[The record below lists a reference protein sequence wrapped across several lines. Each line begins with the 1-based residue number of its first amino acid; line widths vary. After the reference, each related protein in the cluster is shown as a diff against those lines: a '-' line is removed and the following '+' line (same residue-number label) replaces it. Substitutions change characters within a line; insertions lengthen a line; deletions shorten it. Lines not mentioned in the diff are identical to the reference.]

1 MITLATPALPGCH
14 RLCLTPTRN
23 ESWIIAPFLAAAR
36 MWASRVIVADQGSTD
51 GTREFLEQVPGV
63 DVLRNTSA
71 DYDESHRQRLLL
83 EAARRVPGPRFLL
96 GLDADEAL
104 SANSANS
111 PDWARI
117 AAAAPGTIVRLRWVN
132 LLPGL
137 REAWI
142 PPVHT
147 AFGFVDDGS
156 PHTGRAIHSPR
167 VPCPVGAPVLDLD
180 DIVVLHFQY
189 TAWERMRSKQRW
201 YQAWEL
207 LRQEGDGAVEIFR
220 RYHHMHGGWPSEEIT
235 PVNPVWLAGFA
246 ERGADFDRL
255 ESEPL
260 PWWDREVA
268 ELLRRHGP
276 GRFRR
281 LAIWDRDWNEVAR
294 LLGDEEPA
302 LGDPRGPAER
312 AIHHLLALTQSR
324 RSAWTTRG
332 LERALR
338 LAGW

>member
-1 MITLATPALPGCH
+1 MAPSTVPALTGCH

-36 MWASRVIVADQGSTD
+36 MWATRIIVADQNSTD
-51 GTREFLEQVPGV
+51 GTREFLESESAVE
-63 DVLRNTSA
+63 VLRNSA
-71 DYDESHRQRLLL
+71 PRYDEDSRQKLLL
-83 EAARRVPGPRFLL
+83 GAARRVEGPRFLL

-104 SANSANS
+104 SANSVTSA
-111 PDWARI
+111 DWSRI
-117 AAAAPGTIVRLRWVN
+117 AAAAPGTVVRLRWVN

-142 PPVHT
+142 PPGHT

-156 PHTGRAIHSPR
+156 PHEGRVIHSPR
-167 VPCPVGAPVLDLD
+167 VPHPAGAPVLDLD

-207 LRQEGDGAVEIFR
+207 LHGGRPLEIHR
-220 RYHHMHGGWPSEEIT
+220 RYHHMHGGWPRGEIA
-235 PVNPVWLAGFA
+235 PINPAWLTGFA
-246 ERGADFDRL
+246 ARGADFDRL
-255 ESEPL
+255 VSEPL
-260 PWWDREVA
+260 PWWDREIVS
-268 ELLRRHGP
+268 LLGEHGP
-276 GRFRR
+276 ARFRR
-281 LAIWDRDWNEVAR
+281 LAIWDRDWNAVAR
-294 LLGDEEPA
+294 QLGHKTPA
-302 LGDPRGPAER
+302 FDDPRGPVER
-312 AIHHLLALTQSR
+312 GAHRLLALTQGR
-324 RSAWTTRG
+324 RDGWLARG